1 MINLNLNLALKT
13 TKKISKL
20 WNWKTKTLLVGVAL
34 ILSWVSCFKIGFD
47 LKKDYSITNLPN
59 SCFVDAMIYSSRC
72 NLLLNS
78 TSEIWNNVYSYTFY
92 YKDDKKN
99 KLGHAVCVFEYQNN
113 LWIYDPNWGTSPI
126 CPKADR
132 NTYQEKIR
140 LYINKTYPIIVVED
154 FMLNDWTYVQ
164 KIKENKM
171 NKTYQEV
178 SIHLDESKKE

>member
-1 MINLNLNLALKT
+1 MTKLNSNLVLKT
-13 TKKISKL
+13 TKEKNKRFF
-20 WNWKTKTLLVGVAL
+20 KTKL
-34 ILSWVSCFKIGFD
+34 ILISVSLIASLVFGVKIGFD

-92 YKDDKKN
+92 YKDDVKN
-99 KLGHAVCVFEYQNN
+99 KLAHAVCVFEYQNN
-113 LWIYDPNWGTSPI
+113 LWIYDPNWGTSPVCKI
-126 CPKADR
+126 GDR
-132 NTYQEKIR
+132 KQYKEKIK
-140 LYINKTYPIIVVED
+140 LYINKTYPIIVIED

-164 KIKENKM
+164 KTKKNKM

-178 SIHLDESKKE
+178 SIHLDEDKKE

>member
-1 MINLNLNLALKT
+1 MTKLNSNLVLKT
-13 TKKISKL
+13 TKETNKRFF
-20 WNWKTKTLLVGVAL
+20 KTKL
-34 ILSWVSCFKIGFD
+34 ILICVSLVASLVFGVKIGFD

-92 YKDDKKN
+92 YKDDKEN

-126 CPKADR
+126 CQKADR

-164 KIKENKM
+164 KIKENNM
-171 NKTYQEV
+171 NKTYEEV
-178 SIHLDESKKE
+178 SIHLDEDKKE

>member
-1 MINLNLNLALKT
+1 MTKLNSNLVLKT
-13 TKKISKL
+13 TKEKNKRFF
-20 WNWKTKTLLVGVAL
+20 KTKL
-34 ILSWVSCFKIGFD
+34 ILISVSLIASLVFGVKIGFD

-92 YKDDKKN
+92 YKDDVKN

-113 LWIYDPNWGTSPI
+113 LWIYDPNWGTSPVCKI
-126 CPKADR
+126 GDR
-132 NTYQEKIR
+132 KQYKEKIK
-140 LYINKTYPIIVVED
+140 LYINKTYPIIVIED

-164 KIKENKM
+164 KTKKNKM
-171 NKTYQEV
+171 NKTYNEV
-178 SIHLDESKKE
+178 SIHLDEDKKE